1 MRYQAGLTIAA
12 VSVACAAAS
21 PAQSHSNGSRFLL
34 RGDVMA
40 PPAGFVDMCR
50 TDATFC
56 QMQVDTPP
64 SPPTTL
70 RDGRGATGLPA
81 FAMTVTNMIAAV
93 MPDIITRLEKPG
105 AVSFQVRAVARG
117 ADLSVVPSLSPIDVG
132 DPATPRPEAVGARP
146 MPANL
151 LTVTMPDMPGG
162 MPPSPAVPDPATTL
176 PPWRVQPV
184 LTRELPLLVGETVV
198 APDVTVTAPGPAPN
212 PVAPDRDGDKL
223 LDSVNKLVNG
233 RVRQR
238 PDIQIYAT
246 AEHWARSGV
255 GNGAQGDCEDLAIE
269 KRYQLIAQGFDGKR
283 LSFAVV
289 YSRQTKLH
297 TVLIARTAEGDMVL
311 DSDTPWI
318 RRVDQTDYS
327 WISVQSPENGMRW
340 QSARL

>member
-12 VSVACAAAS
+12 ISVAVAAAS
-21 PAQSHSNGSRFLL
+21 PAHAHSGGSHFLL

-56 QMQVDTPP
+56 QIQVDAPP
-64 SPPTTL
+64 SPPPAF

-93 MPDIITRLEKPG
+93 MPDIIHRLEKPG
-105 AVSFQVRAVARG
+105 AVSFRVRAVARG
-117 ADLSVVPSLSPIDVG
+117 ADLSVVPRLSPIALD
-132 DPATPRPEAVGARP
+132 DLATPRAESIGAP
-146 MPANL
+146 
-151 LTVTMPDMPGG
+151 TMPG
-162 MPPSPAVPDPATTL
+162 AVVPFQGASDPVAAL
-176 PPWRVQPV
+176 QPWRVQPV
-184 LTRELPLLVGETVV
+184 LTGEMPLLVGETVV
-198 APDVTVTAPGPAPN
+198 APDVTVTAPGRGPAPTE
-212 PVAPDRDGDKL
+212 ADRAGDKL
-223 LDSVNKLVNG
+223 LDPVNKLVNS

-246 AEHWARSGV
+246 AEHWTRSGI
-255 GNGAQGDCEDLAIE
+255 GHGAQGDCEDLAIE
-269 KRYQLIAQGFDGKR
+269 KRFQLIAQGFDSKR

-297 TVLIARTAEGDMVL
+297 TVLIARTADGDMVL
-311 DSDTPWI
+311 DSDTPWV